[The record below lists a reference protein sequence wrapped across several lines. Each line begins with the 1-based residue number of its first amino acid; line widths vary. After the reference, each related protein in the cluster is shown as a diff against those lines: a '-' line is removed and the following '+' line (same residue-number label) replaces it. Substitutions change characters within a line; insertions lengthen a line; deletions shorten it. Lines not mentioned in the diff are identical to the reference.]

1 MLSEE
6 KMVIVYNMGNFSNG
20 KTKQT
25 ESKDAVSA
33 LEKIGYTLISV
44 SWLKFS
50 DWIKKVSK

>member
-20 KTKQT
+20 KIKQT

-33 LEKIGYTLISV
+33 LEKIGYTLISI
-44 SWLKFS
+44 SWIKFS
-50 DWIKKVSK
+50 DWVKKVSK